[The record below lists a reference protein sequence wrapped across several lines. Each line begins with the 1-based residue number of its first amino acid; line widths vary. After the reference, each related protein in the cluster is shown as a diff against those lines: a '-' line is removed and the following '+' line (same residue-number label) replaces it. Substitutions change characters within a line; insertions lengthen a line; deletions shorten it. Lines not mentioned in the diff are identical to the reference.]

1 MQTHLTDTEKSA
13 CKKTL
18 ATIAAIPGGLTKI
31 LQPLDI
37 TINYAFKCEIHKH
50 WKEWI
55 CSGTHSFTKSG
66 YMRKGMYEEV
76 AEWISDSWKK
86 MKTTVISR
94 FSESKFITN
103 KLFPEESDDELDDI
117 NNPNRTLDD
126 EILNLFDSE
135 SELSS
140 DFDGFLSAI
149 LCILNIKFQIC
160 VKFHGE
166 SLIKNK

>member
-1 MQTHLTDTEKSA
+1 MKFGKRKVLLNHPLLIFDFMQTHLTDTEKSA

-66 YMRKGMYEEV
+66 YMRK
-76 AEWISDSWKK
+76 
-86 MKTTVISR
+86 
-94 FSESKFITN
+94 
-103 KLFPEESDDELDDI
+103 
-117 NNPNRTLDD
+117 
-126 EILNLFDSE
+126 
-135 SELSS
+135 
-140 DFDGFLSAI
+140 
-149 LCILNIKFQIC
+149 LCMRK
-160 VKFHGE
+160 
-166 SLIKNK
+166 

>member
-1 MQTHLTDTEKSA
+1 
-13 CKKTL
+13 
-18 ATIAAIPGGLTKI
+18 
-31 LQPLDI
+31 
-37 TINYAFKCEIHKH
+37 
-50 WKEWI
+50 
-55 CSGTHSFTKSG
+55 
-66 YMRKGMYEEV
+66 MYEEV
-76 AEWISDSWKK
+76 AEWVSDSWKK

-103 KLFPEESDDELDDI
+103 KLFLEESDDELGDI